1 MRSFGWLHFTDL
13 HQGLDAQGWLWPGV
27 REILFA
33 DLEKLHERC
42 GPWDFV
48 LFSGDLTQHGKPE
61 EFEQLNRTLAHIWD
75 HLKTL
80 GSEPSLLTVPG
91 NHDLVHPAPRTHEMH
106 MLVQFARH
114 RDDPRG

>member
-27 REILFA
+27 RENLFA

-48 LFSGDLTQHGKPE
+48 LFSGDLTQRAAPE
-61 EFEQLNRTLAHIWD
+61 EFER
-75 HLKTL
+75 
-80 GSEPSLLTVPG
+80 LT
-91 NHDLVHPAPRTHEMH
+91 R
-106 MLVQFARH
+106 
-114 RDDPRG
+114 DPRPAVGAPQGARLDPQPAGRARQP